1 VHCSCFT
8 AHAPVLAILLFSH
21 VLLSSILYIGFCLT
35 RSVLASEL
43 YSIAH
48 GFNVGKLAKSI
59 INKVL
64 EIEVLLIV
72 YIDSKSLY
80 KY

>member
-1 VHCSCFT
+1 MKYKRV
-8 AHAPVLAILLFSH
+8 
-21 VLLSSILYIGFCLT
+21 T
-35 RSVLASEL
+35 RSILASEL
-43 YSIAH
+43 YRIVH
-48 GFNVGKLAKSI
+48 GFDISSLVKSI

-80 KY
+80 EYLVKLGTIREKRLIIDVIYLY

>member
-1 VHCSCFT
+1 MKYKRV
-8 AHAPVLAILLFSH
+8 
-21 VLLSSILYIGFCLT
+21 T

-43 YSIAH
+43 YEIAYSFDIS
-48 GFNVGKLAKSI
+48 GLVKSI

-64 EIEVLLIV
+64 EIKVLLIV

-80 KY
+80 EYLVKLGIIREK

>member
-1 VHCSCFT
+1 MKYKRV
-8 AHAPVLAILLFSH
+8 
-21 VLLSSILYIGFCLT
+21 T
-35 RSVLASEL
+35 RSVLASKL

-48 GFNVGKLAKSI
+48 GFNIGSLVKTI

-64 EIEVLLIV
+64 EIEVLLVV

-80 KY
+80 KCLVKLGTTREKRLIIDVIYLY

>member
-1 VHCSCFT
+1 MKYKRVT
-8 AHAPVLAILLFSH
+8 R
-21 VLLSSILYIGFCLT
+21 SIL
-35 RSVLASEL
+35 ASKL

-48 GFNVGKLAKSI
+48 GFDISGLVKTI
-59 INKVL
+59 INRIL

-80 KY
+80 KCLVKLGTIREKRFIINIIYLR